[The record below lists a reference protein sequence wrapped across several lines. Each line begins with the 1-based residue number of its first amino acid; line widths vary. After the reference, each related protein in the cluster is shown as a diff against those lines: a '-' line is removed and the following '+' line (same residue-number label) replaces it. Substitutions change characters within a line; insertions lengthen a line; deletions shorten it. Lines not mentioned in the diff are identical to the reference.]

1 MVQEFTSIVIYL
13 YLLFSIYGVVL
24 VYVYLRRNLNFS
36 ILTSLLLISCKKIS
50 VFSQPI
56 SYRSSNRRCSVR
68 KGVLRNFAKFT
79 EKHLC
84 QSPFFNEVAGRACD
98 FIKKGLWHR
107 CFPVN
112 FAKFLRTH
120 LDDCFCLQ
128 KSHGSIPRVL
138 SGFKD

>member
-13 YLLFSIYGVVL
+13 YLLFSINGVVL

-50 VFSQPI
+50 VFSQPT

-84 QSPFFNEVAGRACD
+84 QVLFFDKVAGLGMQLYPKEHSGTGV
-98 FIKKGLWHR
+98 FLWILR
-107 CFPVN
+107 N
-112 FAKFLRTH
+112 FKNTFFTGAAAA
-120 LDDCFCLQ
+120 
-128 KSHGSIPRVL
+128 GSAEAVTGGVL
-138 SGFKD
+138 

>member
-1 MVQEFTSIVIYL
+1 MRKITDTVTKWITFIM
-13 YLLFSIYGVVL
+13 LLSNRETLFPYKGKDFKLFRHFSQKYRFRLI
-24 VYVYLRRNLNFS
+24 FPW
-36 ILTSLLLISCKKIS
+36 ILLINNTNL
-50 VFSQPI
+50 
-56 SYRSSNRRCSVR
+56 RSSHRRCSVK

-112 FAKFLRTH
+112 FAKFLRTPGW
-120 LDDCFCLQ
+120 LLLPSE
-128 KSHGSIPRVL
+128 KSWKYSKGSIW
-138 SGFKD
+138 F